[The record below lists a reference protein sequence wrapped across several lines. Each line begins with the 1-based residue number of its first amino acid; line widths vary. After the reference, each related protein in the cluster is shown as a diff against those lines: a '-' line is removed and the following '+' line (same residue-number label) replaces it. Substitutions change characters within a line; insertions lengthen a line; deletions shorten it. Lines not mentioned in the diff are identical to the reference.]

1 MIPQVTGL
9 RPSGRRTDELR
20 EVNITKGFTSAP
32 HGSVLM
38 EMGATRVLCTVSI
51 GDGVPR
57 FMKGQGRGWLTAE
70 YSMLPG
76 ATKER
81 GQRDATRGRQ
91 QGRSVEIQRLIGR
104 SLRAGL
110 NFRALGERTL
120 HVDCDVLQADGGT
133 RTASITGAWVAV
145 HEALDSI
152 GLTEKV
158 IAHRVAAVSVGIYR
172 GTPVLDLD
180 YQEDHAA
187 EADLNL
193 VMTAEGRVIE
203 VQGTA
208 EGEPF
213 HMSALEALLALGRVG
228 IEALVERQRETL
240 LG

>member
-1 MIPQVTGL
+1 MTGL

-20 EVNITKGFTSAP
+20 EVNITRGFTSAP

-76 ATKER
+76 ATRER

-110 NFRALGERTL
+110 NFKALGERTL

-133 RTASITGAWVAV
+133 RTASITGAWIAV
-145 HEALDSI
+145 HEALDGI
-152 GLTEKV
+152 GLAEKV
-158 IAHRVAAVSVGIYR
+158 LAHQIAAVSVGIYR

-180 YQEDHAA
+180 YKEDHVA

-213 HMSALEALLALGRVG
+213 EMSALESLLRLGKAG
-228 IEALVERQRETL
+228 IEELVERQRQHA
-240 LG
+240 

>member
-1 MIPQVTGL
+1 
-9 RPSGRRTDELR
+9 
-20 EVNITKGFTSAP
+20 
-32 HGSVLM
+32 M
-38 EMGATRVLCTVSI
+38 EMGATCVLCTVSI

-76 ATKER
+76 ATRER

-110 NFRALGERTL
+110 NFKALGERTL

-133 RTASITGAWVAV
+133 RTASITGSWVAV
-145 HEALDSI
+145 REALGGI
-152 GLTEKV
+152 GLAEKV
-158 IAHRVAAVSVGIYR
+158 LAHQLAAVPVGSYR
-172 GTPVLDLD
+172 GTPVPDLD
-180 YQEDHAA
+180 YKEDHVA

-213 HMSALEALLALGRVG
+213 EMSALESLLGLGKAG
-228 IEALVERQRETL
+228 IEELVERQREAL
-240 LG
+240 LA